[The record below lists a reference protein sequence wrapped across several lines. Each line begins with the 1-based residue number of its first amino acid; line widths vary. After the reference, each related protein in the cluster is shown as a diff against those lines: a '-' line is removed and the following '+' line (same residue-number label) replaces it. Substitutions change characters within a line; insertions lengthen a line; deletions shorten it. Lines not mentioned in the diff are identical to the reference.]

1 LTDLKPANI
10 MVVRDDDVIGGL
22 RVKLLDFGIAKVWD
36 EDETAQTSVGDQ
48 QPGTPSYMAPEQLTS
63 MNKEL
68 DPSKMDVYA
77 LGAILYQA
85 VAGKLPLWA
94 PDQIAMTYLLAH
106 EEPAHLHTID
116 PMLPEALVQLIHEM
130 LAKDPLRRP
139 TMDQARERLKSRRE
153 IVSILP
159 TRELMA
165 IAPESLSEGG
175 GTAPTADAPANAGPA
190 LTTST
195 APQMAAPAK
204 SLGEKSTRLQVID
217 DLAADGGV
225 SSIGRLTGQQLT
237 NGQTRQ
243 KRQRFLRRVALAG
256 AGLLAVALAI
266 GTWRWSGPPVQV
278 TATPQVAPPNPLPP
292 QVLAAP
298 VPPVLST
305 PTIASPLDTLP
316 DLPVPPPP
324 KTQLAKAKPV
334 CETVT
339 EACIRGKATI
349 AQRQAIL
356 AALADAKIKLCPTD
370 SLRVGPEF
378 DLTASGVRKNRQ
390 DEFLVN
396 LRGLLH
402 GAQMLTSAL
411 EIRCAAK

>member
-1 LTDLKPANI
+1 MT
-10 MVVRDDDVIGGL
+10 RL
-22 RVKLLDFGIAKVWD
+22 RIQTYPSTTYGI
-36 EDETAQTSVGDQ
+36 
-48 QPGTPSYMAPEQLTS
+48 
-63 MNKEL
+63 
-68 DPSKMDVYA
+68 
-77 LGAILYQA
+77 
-85 VAGKLPLWA
+85 
-94 PDQIAMTYLLAH
+94 
-106 EEPAHLHTID
+106 
-116 PMLPEALVQLIHEM
+116 
-130 LAKDPLRRP
+130 RR
-139 TMDQARERLKSRRE
+139 
-153 IVSILP
+153 
-159 TRELMA
+159 
-165 IAPESLSEGG
+165 
-175 GTAPTADAPANAGPA
+175 ADAANAGPA

-390 DEFLVN
+390 DDFLAN
-396 LRGLLH
+396 LRGLLY
-402 GAQMLTSAL
+402 GAQTLTSAL